1 VIAPSA
7 AAPAADQRATVHEA
21 AAMGGIPF
29 KALPWF
35 VIAPGS
41 LLSILAGTLAPGR
54 SMS

>member
-1 VIAPSA
+1 M
-7 AAPAADQRATVHEA
+7 R
-21 AAMGGIPF
+21 GIPF

-41 LLSILAGTLAPGR
+41 LLSILAGIGTLAPGR

>member
-1 VIAPSA
+1 VSTPGKA
-7 AAPAADQRATVHEA
+7 VHEA

-41 LLSILAGTLAPGR
+41 LLSILAGIGTLAPGR